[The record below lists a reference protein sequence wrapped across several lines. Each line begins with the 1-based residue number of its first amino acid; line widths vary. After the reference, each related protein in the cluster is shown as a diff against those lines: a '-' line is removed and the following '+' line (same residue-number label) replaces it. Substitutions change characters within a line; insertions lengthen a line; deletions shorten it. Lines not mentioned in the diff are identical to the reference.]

1 MNLNLETER
10 LYMRPLMIKDVDF
23 IIQLLNSKGW
33 IQFIGDRNVKD
44 IKAANEYIQRILLNK
59 KYFYTVFEI
68 KETNMPIGIVT
79 FLYRENK
86 NYPDIGFAMLPQYEK
101 KGYAFEAANNYL
113 KELNKNQVGKI
124 IAITKPDN
132 ENSITLLKKLGLVFE
147 KSYSENDE
155 ILDMYS
161 TLV

>member
-10 LYMRPLMIKDVDF
+10 LYIRQLMIKDVDF

-33 IQFIGDRNVKD
+33 LQFIGDRNVKD
-44 IKAANEYIQRILLNK
+44 AKSANEYIQRILSNNK
-59 KYFYTVFEI
+59 FFYNVFEI
-68 KETNMPIGIVT
+68 KETNTPIGIVT
-79 FLYRENK
+79 FLFRENK
-86 NYPDIGFAMLPQYEK
+86 NYPDIGFAMLTQYEK
-101 KGYAFEAANNYL
+101 KGYAFEATNNYL
-113 KELNKNQVGKI
+113 KEVNKNQVGKI

-147 KSYSENDE
+147 KSYTENDE

-161 TLV
+161 TIV